1 MCFISS
7 ANNCSNLIRE
17 LGRCSHNMVRMTET
31 FVFNTLLGYPEE
43 YLARFPLEKGADVA
57 VRMALNCLLSRD
69 IYHIMPHYPD
79 PAHRTTALFHQAAYV
94 FVLLF
99 YVPHILQSDAPVMQ
113 RIVERFFA
121 DRWVLGWAASQVVDL
136 GYEWERYRS
145 AKAALKNSI
154 GPGKNKSQQMYWD
167 RVSRL
172 VVEMGRYAA
181 HLLYV

>member
-1 MCFISS
+1 MVEIADICISH
-7 ANNCSNLIRE
+7 I
-17 LGRCSHNMVRMTET
+17 
-31 FVFNTLLGYPEE
+31 LLGYPEE
-43 YLARFPLEKGADVA
+43 YLARFPLEKGQDVA
-57 VRMALNCLLSRD
+57 VRMALNGLLSRD

-99 YVPHILQSDAPVMQ
+99 YVPHILQGDAPVMQ

-136 GYEWERYRS
+136 GYEWERYRA
-145 AKAALKNSI
+145 AKGALKNSI
-154 GPGKNKSQQMYWD
+154 GPGKSKKQQMYWD

-172 VVEMGRYAA
+172 IVEMGR
-181 HLLYV
+181 